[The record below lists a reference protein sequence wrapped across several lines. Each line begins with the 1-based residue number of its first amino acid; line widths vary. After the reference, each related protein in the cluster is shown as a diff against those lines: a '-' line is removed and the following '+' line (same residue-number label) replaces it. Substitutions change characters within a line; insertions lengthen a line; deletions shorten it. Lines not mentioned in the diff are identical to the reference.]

1 MFITRVIKDLLA
13 SSNEKDFQRNNKE
26 DIDTY
31 QFVKNSTLHV
41 VLKTFYSMF
50 GNMMKHS
57 LEWFISLYRT
67 QILNSVCQSEAGLLS

>member
-50 GNMMKHS
+50 GNMMNIVS
-57 LEWFISLYRT
+57 S
-67 QILNSVCQSEAGLLS
+67 GLSHFTEPKF